1 MFGSFPFGVTPW
13 SPSPQVYRMILEA
26 DGVVTAE
33 AGVDAAGS
41 ALASGAGVAFMSS
54 DITGGLAAIRSATGD
69 VQADTSSVA
78 LGSVVWNAAGVL
90 SLLTDLDGRGS
101 ALVSAAG
108 IILVEVLVEGVRLR
122 AYDALFPPAAADG
135 SVVQIGKR
143 LYRWRTTSARWSFYM
158 VAPTNP

>member
-1 MFGSFPFGVTPW
+1 MFATFPFGATPW
-13 SPSPQVYRMILEA
+13 SPPPRVYRLIVEA

-33 AGVDAAGS
+33 TGVDAAGS
-41 ALASGAGVAFMSS
+41 ALASGAGVVAMSS
-54 DITGGLAAIRSATGD
+54 DITGGLAAIRSAVGD
-69 VQADTSSVA
+69 VQASNTVAA
-78 LGSVVWNAAGVL
+78 LGSIVWNAAGVL

-108 IILVEVLVEGVRLR
+108 TILAEVLVEGVRLR
-122 AYDALFPPAAADG
+122 AYDALFPPAVADG
-135 SVVQIGKR
+135 SIVQIGKR